1 MDEDERADKEPTK
14 PGESEESELL
24 PAWGCVVLLCGVLVA
39 LVVCTGAI
47 FQVLATTNVKL
58 VHTGGPAPDTE
69 FSSRH
74 VGAGLTDNERYTFTW
89 RVRDSL
95 ESTLSVRRWF
105 SVPHLRRVDD
115 VSGAL
120 TAYVPAGCVDRA
132 IRWRI
137 TVNGREAGAGT
148 FQGQEAYVVPT
159 DYSSDGDLD
168 TVVVAADWD
177 GGTEACP
184 RFRLVWDT
192 KALEP

>member
-1 MDEDERADKEPTK
+1 MDEDARAYKKPTK
-14 PGESEESELL
+14 PEEPELL
-24 PAWGCVVLLCGVLVA
+24 PAWWCVVLLCLVLAA
-39 LVVCTGAI
+39 LVVFVGVI
-47 FQVLATTNVKL
+47 FQILATANVGL

-69 FSSRH
+69 FSSRQ
-74 VGAGLTDNERYTFTW
+74 VGAGLTDNHRYTFTW

-95 ESTLSVRRWF
+95 ESTLSVRRSF
-105 SVPHLRRVDD
+105 SLPHLLRVDD

-120 TAYVPAGCVDRA
+120 TAYVPAGCEDRA

-137 TVNGREAGAGT
+137 TVNGREADAGT
-148 FQGQEAYVVPT
+148 FQGQEAYVIPT

-177 GGTEACP
+177 GGTGACP

>member
-1 MDEDERADKEPTK
+1 MDEGERANKEPTR
-14 PGESEESELL
+14 PEESELL
-24 PAWGCVVLLCGVLVA
+24 PAWGCVALLCLVLVA
-39 LVVCTGAI
+39 LVVFVGGI
-47 FQVLATTNVKL
+47 FQILATANVRL

-69 FSSRH
+69 FSYRH
-74 VGAGLTDNERYTFTW
+74 VGAGITDNERYTFTW

-95 ESTLSVRRWF
+95 ESTLSVRRSF

-120 TAYVPAGCVDRA
+120 TAYVPAGCTNRA

-137 TVNGREAGAGT
+137 TVNGRESGAGT
-148 FQGQEAYVVPT
+148 FQGQRAYVVPT

-168 TVVVAADWD
+168 TVVVAADWT

>member
-1 MDEDERADKEPTK
+1 MDEGARAGKEPKK
-14 PGESEESELL
+14 PEESELL
-24 PAWGCVVLLCGVLVA
+24 PAWWGCVVVPCLVLVA
-39 LVVCTGAI
+39 LVMVVGAI
-47 FQVLATTNVKL
+47 FQILATGNAKL

-69 FSSRH
+69 FSYRQL
-74 VGAGLTDNERYTFTW
+74 GAGLTDNERYTFTW

-95 ESTLSVRRWF
+95 DSTLSVRGTV
-105 SVPHLRRVDD
+105 SVPHLRRVDN

-120 TAYVPAGCVDRA
+120 TAYVPAGCTDRA

-148 FQGQEAYVVPT
+148 FQGQEAYVIPT

-168 TVVVAADWD
+168 TVVIAADWD

-184 RFRLVWDT
+184 RFRLVWET

>member
-1 MDEDERADKEPTK
+1 M
-14 PGESEESELL
+14 L
-24 PAWGCVVLLCGVLVA
+24 VVPVA
-39 LVVCTGAI
+39 LGGVI
-47 FQVLATTNVKL
+47 FQMLATTNVKL
-58 VHTGGPAPDTE
+58 VHTAGPAPDTE
-69 FSSRH
+69 YSYRH

-95 ESTLSVRRWF
+95 ESTLSVRRRF
-105 SVPHLRRVDD
+105 SVPHFRHIDD

-120 TAYVPAGCVDRA
+120 IAYAPAGCEDRA

-148 FQGQEAYVVPT
+148 FQGDRVYLIPT
-159 DYSSDGDLD
+159 EYSTDEDLD
-168 TVVVAADWD
+168 TVVVGADWD
-177 GGTEACP
+177 GGTERCP

>member
-1 MDEDERADKEPTK
+1 MDEDDRADKEPTK
-14 PGESEESELL
+14 SEESALL
-24 PAWGCVVLLCGVLVA
+24 PAWGCVVLLCLVLVA
-39 LVVCTGAI
+39 LVAFGGAI
-47 FQVLATTNVKL
+47 FQILATANVRL
-58 VHTGGPAPDTE
+58 VHTAGPAPDTE

-89 RVRDSL
+89 RARDSL
-95 ESTLSVRRWF
+95 ESTLSVRRSF
-105 SVPHLRRVDD
+105 SLPHLRRVDD
-115 VSGAL
+115 VSGQL
-120 TAYVPAGCVDRA
+120 TAYVPAGCTDRA

-148 FQGQEAYVVPT
+148 FRGQRAYVIPT

>member
-1 MDEDERADKEPTK
+1 MDEDARADKKPTK
-14 PGESEESELL
+14 PEESELL
-24 PAWGCVVLLCGVLVA
+24 PVWWGCVVVPCLVLVA
-39 LVVCTGAI
+39 LVMVVGAI
-47 FQVLATTNVKL
+47 LQILATANAKL
-58 VHTGGPAPDTE
+58 VHTGGPAPETE
-69 FSSRH
+69 FSFRH
-74 VGAGLTDNERYTFTW
+74 VGAGLTDNKRYTFSW

-95 ESTLSVRRWF
+95 ESTLSVRGTV

-120 TAYVPAGCVDRA
+120 TAYVPAGCSDRA
-132 IRWRI
+132 IRWQI
-137 TVNGREAGAGT
+137 TVNGREADAGT
-148 FQGQEAYVVPT
+148 FQGQRAYVIPT

-168 TVVVAADWD
+168 TVVIAADWD